1 MEFML
6 LEVYIHKR
14 YMKKTIYFIA
24 FLLFTIA
31 SLAQLPPPFW
41 KPVPVFPTPHDSG
54 GNASIVIHPATQ
66 HLFLGTI
73 KEGIFKSENKGSSW
87 IKVLPLQDTAVNKIL
102 VGPRAYLY
110 AIAANIVFRSTDMG
124 STWTRHPVNTIY
136 PITDIEFDAGRLVV
150 STATETE
157 VSPGVYDF
165 KGDGVFVSDDD
176 AVTWSQRNI
185 GIHYR
190 KAVTHLEVN
199 DYGVF
204 FATMASY
211 DGLGGGVLYST
222 DGAET
227 WDRVTSIRF
236 ATPEDTFE
244 IVDLYRIHSIE
255 TDVHDTIHI
264 SFEGSG
270 GNFAVSG
277 NIKAYVFDMMMR
289 KVWTTE
295 RIHKGG
301 FDWDNEPCYTYHF
314 AKNYGHRYSS
324 LHSPL
329 SAAKGGPYLQTD
341 GTGEWKRIPSGML
354 TIGSGYVKTVFAED
368 NTGRIY
374 ATQIG
379 DEQLFYTDTSA
390 NKTTSVKE
398 VTATDELVLYPNPA
412 NTGVNVCIKNTLR
425 IEHIQLVNMNGVV
438 CKPSVSAKGSNY
450 YISLADVASGIY
462 VVKVHTNQGIISQ
475 RLLVN

>member
-1 MEFML
+1 
-6 LEVYIHKR
+6 
-14 YMKKTIYFIA
+14 MKSV
-24 FLLFTIA
+24 FTIICMLA
-31 SLAQLPPPFW
+31 LSMNSSAQLPPPFW

-54 GNASIVIHPATQ
+54 GNASLVIHPATQ
-66 HLFLGTI
+66 YLFLGTI
-73 KEGIFKSENKGSSW
+73 KEGIFKSENKGATW
-87 IKVLPLQDTAVNKIL
+87 TKVLTLRDTAVNKII
-102 VGPRAYLY
+102 VGPRADLY
-110 AIAANIVFRSTDMG
+110 AIAANLVFRSTDMG
-124 STWTRHPVNTIY
+124 NTWTRHRVNTVY
-136 PITDIEFDAGRLVV
+136 PITDIEFDSGRLVI
-150 STATETE
+150 STAAITE
-157 VSPGVYDF
+157 VSPGVVDF
-165 KGDGVFVSDDD
+165 KGDGVFVSDDF
-176 AVTWSQRNI
+176 AQSWSQRNI

-227 WDRVTSIRF
+227 WDRVSSIRF
-236 ATPEDTFE
+236 STSSDTFDVAA
-244 IVDLYRIHSIE
+244 IYQIHSIE

-301 FDWDNEPCYTYHF
+301 FDWDNEPCYSYHF

-329 SAAKGGPYLQTD
+329 SAVKGGPYLQTD

-354 TIGSGYVKTVFAED
+354 MVGQGYVKTVFAED
-368 NTGRIY
+368 KTGRIY

-390 NKTTSVKE
+390 LRTTSVKE
-398 VTATDELVLYPNPA
+398 LNDVVDITLYPNPTKEGVYIRIDG
-412 NTGVNVCIKNTLR
+412 NHQLDEVLLVSITGAVSKHPFVSSGEEYYLSLTNVPK
-425 IEHIQLVNMNGVV
+425 GV
-438 CKPSVSAKGSNY
+438 
-450 YISLADVASGIY
+450 Y
-462 VVKVHTNQGIISQ
+462 VVQMQTSEGLILQK
-475 RLLVN
+475 LLVE

>member
-1 MEFML
+1 
-6 LEVYIHKR
+6 
-14 YMKKTIYFIA
+14 MKIVLTIICVLA
-24 FLLFTIA
+24 F
-31 SLAQLPPPFW
+31 SVNSSAQLPPPFW

-87 IKVLPLQDTAVNKIL
+87 TKVLALRDTAVNKIL
-102 VGPRAYLY
+102 VGPRAYLF

-124 STWTRHPVNTIY
+124 NTWTRHPVNTIY

-150 STATETE
+150 STATVTE
-157 VSPGVYDF
+157 VSMGVYDF
-165 KGDGVFVSDDD
+165 KGDGVFVSDDN
-176 AVTWSQRNI
+176 ALSWSQRNI

-190 KAVTHLEVN
+190 KAITHLEVN

-227 WDRVTSIRF
+227 WDRVTSIKF
-236 ATPEDTFE
+236 ATAVDTFE
-244 IVDLYRIHSIE
+244 IVELYQIHSIE
-255 TDVHDTIHI
+255 TDVDDTIHI

-277 NIKAYVFDMMMR
+277 NIKTYVFDMMMR

-301 FDWDNEPCYTYHF
+301 FDWDNEPCYSYHF

-354 TIGSGYVKTVFAED
+354 TVGSGYVKTVFAED

-390 NKTTSVKE
+390 NRTTSVKE
-398 VTATDELVLYPNPA
+398 LTATDELVLYPNPA
-412 NTGVNVCIKNTLR
+412 NTGVNVCIKNNLPV
-425 IEHIQLVNMNGVV
+425 EHIQLVNMNGAVS
-438 CKPSVSAKGSNY
+438 KPAFSANGNNY
-450 YISLADVASGIY
+450 YISLADVAYGVY
-462 VVKVHTNQGIISQ
+462 VVQVHTNKGVISQ
-475 RLLVN
+475 RLLVQ